1 MPTRLL
7 QVRRYNNLMLLHKSY
22 TMVTTLGNGSMIDTP
37 RSNGYVVF
45 QSPRLGDTHDFAKW
59 FSNKKEA
66 ELELSVRN

>member
-1 MPTRLL
+1 
-7 QVRRYNNLMLLHKSY
+7 
-22 TMVTTLGNGSMIDTP
+22 MVTTLGNGSMIDTP